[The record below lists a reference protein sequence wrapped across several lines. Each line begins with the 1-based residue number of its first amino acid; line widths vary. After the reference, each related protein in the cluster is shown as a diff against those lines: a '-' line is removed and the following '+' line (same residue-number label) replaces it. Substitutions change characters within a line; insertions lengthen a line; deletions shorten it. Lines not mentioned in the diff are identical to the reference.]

1 MKIID
6 PSNKIWN
13 VHVWILWILRYLF
26 FFTILVRFPSINS
39 VFIRASK
46 SRTETYDALLSAAK
60 TNFFFHILSYPL
72 THTVHAR

>member
-46 SRTETYDALLSAAK
+46 GRTETYDALLSAAK
-60 TNFFFHILSYPL
+60 TIFFFTFSR
-72 THTVHAR
+72 TH